1 MGYTLL
7 DGEDPSIEV
16 FMGTFRKVR
25 AALGVTAFGINEIR
39 LPAGAQGR
47 GHDEEEYAEE
57 EVYVGLAGSGT
68 VTVDDEALSFGPGTY
83 LRVDPSS
90 TRVVEAGPD
99 GLTFLAIGAPVG
111 SRRGRP
117 TL

>member
-7 DGEDPSIEV
+7 DGDDPSIEV
-16 FMGTFRKVR
+16 FMGVFRKVR
-25 AALGVTAFGINEIR
+25 VALGVTAFGINEIR
-39 LPAGAQGR
+39 LPPNAQGR
-47 GHDEEEYAEE
+47 GHDEAELSEE

-68 VTVDDEALSFGPGTY
+68 FTVDDEVLAFGPGTY

-90 TRVVEAGPD
+90 TRVVQAGPD
-99 GLTFLAIGAPVG
+99 GLTFIAIGAPVG

>member
-7 DGEDPSIEV
+7 DGDDPSVEV
-16 FMGTFRKVR
+16 FKGVFRKVR
-25 AALGVTAFGINEIR
+25 LALGVSAFGINEIR

-57 EVYVGLAGSGT
+57 EVYVGLAGGGT
-68 VTVDDEALSFGPGTY
+68 VTVDGEVLEFGTGKY
-83 LRVDPSS
+83 LRLDPSS

-117 TL
+117 SL

>member
-7 DGEDPSIEV
+7 DGDDPSIEV
-16 FMGTFRKVR
+16 FMGVFRKVR
-25 AALGVTAFGINEIR
+25 LALGVSAFGINEIR

-47 GHDEEEYAEE
+47 GHDEEEHAEE

-68 VTVDDEALSFGPGTY
+68 VKVDDDVMAFGPGTY

-90 TRVVEAGPD
+90 KRVVEAGPD
-99 GLTFLAIGAPVG
+99 GLTFLAIGGPVG

>member
-7 DGEDPSIEV
+7 HGDDPSIEV
-16 FMGTFRKVR
+16 FMGQFRKVR
-25 AALGVTAFGINEIR
+25 AALGVSAFGINEIR

-47 GHDEEEYAEE
+47 EHDEADLDEE

-68 VTVDDEALSFGPGTY
+68 FTVDGEPVAFGAGQY
-83 LRVDPSS
+83 LRVDPGA
-90 TRVVEAGPD
+90 TRLVEAGPD
-99 GLTFLAIGAPVG
+99 GLRFLAIGAPSG

-117 TL
+117 SL